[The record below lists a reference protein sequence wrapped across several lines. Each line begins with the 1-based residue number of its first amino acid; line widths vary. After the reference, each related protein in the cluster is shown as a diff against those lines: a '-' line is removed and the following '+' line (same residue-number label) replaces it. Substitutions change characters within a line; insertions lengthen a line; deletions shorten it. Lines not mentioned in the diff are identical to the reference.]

1 MFVQFTLKNFKC
13 FKEEV
18 KFSLIASNYDK
29 TTREEDNIFSIEKYD
44 LKLLKSAVVY
54 GANAS
59 GKTKLIGAMNFMKY
73 FILNS
78 SKESQIDEAIDVVPF
93 LFNTESEKE
102 PSFFEI
108 IFIHQDEMYRY
119 GFEVDKEKI
128 HAEWLYHKPN
138 GREVELFYRDFQEFD
153 VNKNSFKVSDL
164 VKNDRIRPNALLLS
178 VAASW
183 NDKLAKKIF
192 EWVKD
197 FNTISGLKEEGYEGY
212 SLGRIQNSLENKN
225 KAIDFLRSADLG
237 IEDLLVKT
245 LDFDNLPEEFP
256 DALKEILKRK
266 KKEEKDVEFLSDVVT
281 FHKKYDKN
289 NEEIGFQE
297 LSMENDESAGTKKYF
312 ALSGPI
318 LETLRNGEILMV
330 DELANKLHPNLVEK
344 LIEIFNSKE
353 TNPKN
358 AQLIF
363 NTHDTNLLSSNLFRR
378 DQIWF
383 TEKDDYGAVSLFSLA
398 DFKSGKVRKEDNF
411 EKNYIKGKYGAVPY
425 LGGFEKMF
433 NL

>member
-13 FKEEV
+13 FKEEA

-29 TTREEDNIFSIEKYD
+29 STREEDNIFSIEKYD

-59 GKTKLIGAMNFMKY
+59 GKTKLIGAMSFMRY

-153 VNKNSFKVSDL
+153 INKNSFKVSDL

-178 VAASW
+178 VAANW

-192 EWVKD
+192 EWVQD

-281 FHKKYDKN
+281 FHKKYDEN
-289 NEEIGFQE
+289 NQEIGFQE

-383 TEKDDYGAVSLFSLA
+383 TEKDDFGAVNLFSLA